1 MNNEE
6 AENLKV
12 SMDRLIPI
20 IVKSIQELADQDDIE
35 LKELTIEL
43 ENLKK
48 QLGDQSPIN
57 S

>member
-1 MNNEE
+1 
-6 AENLKV
+6 
-12 SMDRLIPI
+12 MDRLIPI
-20 IVKSIQELADQDDIE
+20 IVKSIQELADRDDIE
-35 LKELTIEL
+35 LEELTIEL